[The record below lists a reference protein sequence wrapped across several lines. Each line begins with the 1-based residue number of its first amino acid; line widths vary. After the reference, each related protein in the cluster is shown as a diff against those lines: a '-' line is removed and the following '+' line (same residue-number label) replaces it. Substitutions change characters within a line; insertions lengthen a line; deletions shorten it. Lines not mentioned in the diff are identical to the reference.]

1 MKKIVV
7 KISSNLLNP
16 DNKIDLIEK
25 LSSQILSLVDN
36 GNKVIVVT
44 SGAVMSG
51 LKILNFTKKPDILPL
66 LQSCASVGQIN
77 LMARYKEHF
86 LKHKLTPAQILV
98 STEDF
103 NNRIRYLNLRNA
115 IDALLSFNNVIPIF
129 NENDS
134 INTNELKFGDNDQ
147 LSSLIA
153 LMMGVDILII
163 LTDVDGFFDGDPK
176 SDPNVKLIDNIET
189 VNNKLLKYATDK
201 TSLYTSG
208 GMRKKIE
215 SAGRAAK
222 GGITVFIGNGYKIS
236 LEKIV
241 KNEEYGTYIRPS
253 KKALSSRQRWVGFGP
268 VDNGIIYIDE
278 GAYVALSKKH
288 SSLLASGIVSVEGI
302 FSKGHLISIYH
313 NDEKIAQGLTNYS
326 SKDIEIIKGKKS
338 NEFYKILQSYDYDEV
353 IHKNNL
359 ILL

>member
-1 MKKIVV
+1 MKKIIV

-16 DNKIDLIEK
+16 DNEIDLIEK
-25 LSSQILSLVDN
+25 LSSQIYSLINN

-51 LKILNFTKKPDILPL
+51 LKILNFTKKPDTLPL

-77 LMARYKEHF
+77 LMARYKEQF
-86 LKHKLTPAQILV
+86 LKYKLTPAQILV

-103 NNRIRYLNLRNA
+103 KNRVRYLNLRNS
-115 IDALLSFNNVIPIF
+115 IDALLSFNGVIPIF

-134 INTNELKFGDNDQ
+134 INTDELKFGDNDQ

-153 LMMGVDILII
+153 LMMGIDILIM

-176 SDPNVKLIDNIET
+176 TNPNAKLIDNIEIF
-189 VNNKLLKYATDK
+189 NNKLLKHATNK

-215 SAGRAAK
+215 SAGRATK

-236 LEKIV
+236 LEKII

-253 KKALSSRQRWVGFGP
+253 EKALSSRQKWLGFGP

-278 GAYVALSKKH
+278 GASVALSKKH
-288 SSLLASGIVSVEGI
+288 SSLLASGIIDVKGI
-302 FSKGHLISIYH
+302 FSKGRLVSIYY
-313 NDEKIAQGLTNYS
+313 NDEKIGQGLTNYS

-338 NEFYKILQSYDYDEV
+338 SEFNKFLQSYDYDEV
-353 IHKNNL
+353 IHKDNL